1 MANTMNAYRKPQQ
14 YIYHGHHCQLG
25 YMARGHTILVS
36 VCIFMLPMLSLA
48 AEHVQLTNIHHINTI
63 KQWDVHPGH
72 MVFIHTPLVLPTLS
86 NVLPALVLHSS
97 LVRSSIRCPA
107 YTSSCSS
114 VCCVPLSQCLYLP
127 FCLGRRMVV
136 MVLALLLLLSGDI
149 ETNPGPAGQSFFFFL
164 FLA

>member
-1 MANTMNAYRKPQQ
+1 MPISSGHQKVIANTMNAYRKPQE
-14 YIYHGHHCQLG
+14 YIYHHCQLG
-25 YMARGHTILVS
+25 YVARGHTILVS
-36 VCIFMLPMLSLA
+36 VCIFMLPMLRLA
-48 AEHVQLTNIHHINTI
+48 AEHVQPTTIYHINTI

-72 MVFIHTPLVLPTLS
+72 KVHTPLVLPTLS
-86 NVLPALVLHSS
+86 NVLPAMVLHSR

-127 FCLGRRMVV
+127 FCLGRTVM

-149 ETNPGPAGQSFFFFL
+149 ETNPGPAG
-164 FLA
+164 